1 MRKYLSFIT
10 AFAFVTALLTGC
22 GNRSEKAVKPL
33 LGLEWFDGYD
43 EVLAEMSGNNL
54 IAERET
60 EDKTKQRMQDYEAV
74 KLYGTDC
81 DLTLCFTDSG
91 LVGFNY
97 HDVKRN
103 QSYRQW
109 FSEIEK
115 EYGIPTE
122 EGSGIASWYDD
133 PLGRNTAVYLFNLE
147 EGVQV
152 SFYATSDSPDQ
163 SYEKQKERYIPTP
176 ELRSPVVAVE
186 ETPTVSSAETT
197 ALQQETTSA
206 ATSRAEEEIPDTAD
220 EPETDE
226 NSGKA
231 DVQTAAAQTSLRTE
245 TVTTSTA
252 VTTTAR
258 IDRTKDFLLNGLK
271 FYSSPESGKRKMDGY
286 TKVDEYR
293 TEEAGQPWELITE
306 YENVPYLGKKC
317 DGVLC
322 FTSLGL
328 VGVNYFD
335 PDSSD
340 YSFWVEQLTDIYGSP
355 DETQYDYSVWSD
367 STAGSGT
374 TIYIFALE
382 DGVQISFFVD
392 DTGSEIVK

>member
-33 LGLEWFDGYD
+33 LGLSWFAGYD

-206 ATSRAEEEIPDTAD
+206 ATSLAEEEIPDPAD

-226 NSGKA
+226 YSGKA

-245 TVTTSTA
+245 TVTTSTT
-252 VTTTAR
+252 VTTTAK

-271 FYSSPESGKRKMDGY
+271 FYSSPESEKRKMEGC
-286 TKVDEYR
+286 TQINEYR
-293 TEEAGQPWELITE
+293 TE
-306 YENVPYLGKKC
+306 
-317 DGVLC
+317 
-322 FTSLGL
+322 
-328 VGVNYFD
+328 
-335 PDSSD
+335 
-340 YSFWVEQLTDIYGSP
+340 
-355 DETQYDYSVWSD
+355 
-367 STAGSGT
+367 
-374 TIYIFALE
+374 
-382 DGVQISFFVD
+382 
-392 DTGSEIVK
+392 

>member
-33 LGLEWFDGYD
+33 LGLEWFAGYD

-206 ATSRAEEEIPDTAD
+206 ATSLAEEEIPDTAD

-245 TVTTSTA
+245 TVTTSTT
-252 VTTTAR
+252 VTTTAK

-293 TEEAGQPWELITE
+293 TEEAGQPWELIME
-306 YENVPYLGKKC
+306 YENVSYLGKKC

>member
-33 LGLEWFDGYD
+33 LGLEWFAGYD

-206 ATSRAEEEIPDTAD
+206 ATSLAEEEIPDPAD

-226 NSGKA
+226 YSGKA

-245 TVTTSTA
+245 TVTTSTT
-252 VTTTAR
+252 VTTTAK

-293 TEEAGQPWELITE
+293 TEEAGQPWELIME

>member
-33 LGLEWFDGYD
+33 LGLSWFAGYD

-206 ATSRAEEEIPDTAD
+206 ATSLAEEEIPDPAD

-226 NSGKA
+226 YSGKS

-252 VTTTAR
+252 VTTTAK

-271 FYSSPESGKRKMDGY
+271 FYSSPDSEKRKMEGC
-286 TKVDEYR
+286 TQINEYR
-293 TEEAGQPWELITE
+293 TEEAGQPWELIME

-335 PDSSD
+335 SESSD

>member
-33 LGLEWFDGYD
+33 LGLEWFAGYD

-133 PLGRNTAVYLFNLE
+133 PLGKNTAVYLFNLE

-206 ATSRAEEEIPDTAD
+206 ATSLAEEEIPDPAD
-220 EPETDE
+220 ETETDE

-245 TVTTSTA
+245 TVTTSTT
-252 VTTTAR
+252 VTTTAK

-293 TEEAGQPWELITE
+293 TEEAGQPWELIME

-367 STAGSGT
+367 SAAVSGT

>member
-33 LGLEWFDGYD
+33 LGLEWFAGYD

-206 ATSRAEEEIPDTAD
+206 ATSLAEEKIPDPAD

-245 TVTTSTA
+245 TVTTSTT
-252 VTTTAR
+252 VTTTAK

>member
-33 LGLEWFDGYD
+33 LGLSWFDGYD

-91 LVGFNY
+91 QVGFNY

-206 ATSRAEEEIPDTAD
+206 ATSLAEEEIPDTAD

-245 TVTTSTA
+245 TVTTSTT

-293 TEEAGQPWELITE
+293 TEEAGQPWELIME

>member
-33 LGLEWFDGYD
+33 LGLEWFAGYD

-206 ATSRAEEEIPDTAD
+206 ATSLAEEEIPDPAD

-226 NSGKA
+226 YSGKA

-245 TVTTSTA
+245 TVTTSTT
-252 VTTTAR
+252 VTTTAK

-293 TEEAGQPWELITE
+293 TEEAGQPWELIME

-335 PDSSD
+335 SESSD

>member
-33 LGLEWFDGYD
+33 LGLSWFAGYD

-206 ATSRAEEEIPDTAD
+206 ATSLAEEEIPDPAD

-226 NSGKA
+226 YSGKA

-245 TVTTSTA
+245 IVTTSTT
-252 VTTTAR
+252 VTTTAK

-271 FYSSPESGKRKMDGY
+271 FYSSPDSEKRKMEGC
-286 TKVDEYR
+286 TQINEYR
-293 TEEAGQPWELITE
+293 TEEAGQPWELIME

>member
-10 AFAFVTALLTGC
+10 AFAFVTALLTSC

-33 LGLEWFDGYD
+33 LGLSWFDGYD

-206 ATSRAEEEIPDTAD
+206 ATSLAEEKIPDPAD

-245 TVTTSTA
+245 TVTTSTT
-252 VTTTAR
+252 VTTTAK

-293 TEEAGQPWELITE
+293 TEEAGQPWELIME

-335 PDSSD
+335 SD
-340 YSFWVEQLTDIYGSP
+340 ISNYNFWVEQLTDIYGSP

>member
-10 AFAFVTALLTGC
+10 AVAFVTALLTGC

-33 LGLEWFDGYD
+33 LGLEWFAGYD

-206 ATSRAEEEIPDTAD
+206 ATSLAEEKIPDPAD

-245 TVTTSTA
+245 TVTTSTT
-252 VTTTAR
+252 VTTTAK

>member
-22 GNRSEKAVKPL
+22 GSKSENAVQPL
-33 LGLEWFDGYD
+33 LGLSWFDGYD
-43 EVLAEMSGNNL
+43 EVLDKMSGNNL

-206 ATSRAEEEIPDTAD
+206 ATSLAEEEIPDPAD

-226 NSGKA
+226 NTEGTE
-231 DVQTAAAQTSLRTE
+231 VRTAAAQTSLRTE
-245 TVTTSTA
+245 TVTTSTT
-252 VTTTAR
+252 VTTTAK
-258 IDRTKDFLLNGLK
+258 IDRTKAFLLNGLK

-293 TEEAGQPWELITE
+293 TEEAGQPWELIME

>member
-1 MRKYLSFIT
+1 MRKNLSGIT
-10 AFAFVTALLTGC
+10 AISFALLLLTGC
-22 GNRSEKAVKPL
+22 GSKSENAVQPL
-33 LGLEWFDGYD
+33 LGLSWFAGYD

-206 ATSRAEEEIPDTAD
+206 ATSLAEEEIPDPAD

-226 NSGKA
+226 YSGKS

-245 TVTTSTA
+245 TVTTSTT
-252 VTTTAR
+252 VTTTAK

>member
-33 LGLEWFDGYD
+33 LGLSWFAGYD

-206 ATSRAEEEIPDTAD
+206 ATSLAEEEIPDPAD

-226 NSGKA
+226 YSGKA

-245 TVTTSTA
+245 TVTTSTT
-252 VTTTAR
+252 VTTTAK

-271 FYSSPESGKRKMDGY
+271 FYSSPESEKRKMEGC
-286 TKVDEYR
+286 TQINEYR
-293 TEEAGQPWELITE
+293 TEEAGQPWELIIE
-306 YENVPYLGKKC
+306 YENVSYLGKKC

-335 PDSSD
+335 SESSD

>member
-1 MRKYLSFIT
+1 MYYCINTQENILDMLDMERSTYFRKKK
-10 AFAFVTALLTGC
+10 
-22 GNRSEKAVKPL
+22 EAVLL
-33 LGLEWFDGYD
+33 LGYILFGKIIPEHQQK
-43 EVLAEMSGNNL
+43 AN
-54 IAERET
+54 
-60 EDKTKQRMQDYEAV
+60 
-74 KLYGTDC
+74 
-81 DLTLCFTDSG
+81 SG
-91 LVGFNY
+91 LVGLNY

-206 ATSRAEEEIPDTAD
+206 ATSLAEEEIPDPAD

-226 NSGKA
+226 YSGKS

-245 TVTTSTA
+245 TVTTSTT
-252 VTTTAR
+252 VTTTAK

-271 FYSSPESGKRKMDGY
+271 FYSSPESEKRKMEGC
-286 TKVDEYR
+286 TQINEYR
-293 TEEAGQPWELITE
+293 TEEAGQPWELIIE

>member
-33 LGLEWFDGYD
+33 LGLSWFAGYD
-43 EVLAEMSGNNL
+43 EVLDKMSGNNL

-186 ETPTVSSAETT
+186 ETPTVSTAETT

-206 ATSRAEEEIPDTAD
+206 ATSLAEEEIPDPAD

-226 NSGKA
+226 NTEGTE
-231 DVQTAAAQTSLRTE
+231 VRTAAAQTSLRTE
-245 TVTTSTA
+245 TVTTSTT

-293 TEEAGQPWELITE
+293 TEEAGQPWELIME

-367 STAGSGT
+367 SAAVSGT

>member
-33 LGLEWFDGYD
+33 LGLSWFAGYD

-206 ATSRAEEEIPDTAD
+206 ATSLAEEEIPDPAD

-226 NSGKA
+226 YSGKA

-245 TVTTSTA
+245 TVTTSTT
-252 VTTTAR
+252 VTTTAK

-271 FYSSPESGKRKMDGY
+271 FYSSPESEKRKMEGC
-286 TKVDEYR
+286 TQINEYR
-293 TEEAGQPWELITE
+293 TEEAGQPWELIME

-335 PDSSD
+335 SESSD
-340 YSFWVEQLTDIYGSP
+340 YSFWLEQLTDIYGSP